1 MPDAQPWLIPHW
13 PDAPAG
19 VGALSTTRGGG
30 VSLAPYDDGAGGGG
44 LNLGVHVGDLP
55 GHVLQNRARLRAALP
70 AEPAWLTQVH
80 GVAVADAAAV
90 SAAQAMQAAQA
101 AGQSGVCR
109 GAGVTGGA
117 TGGTGTAAGI
127 AATAATVAT
136 AAAGAAAAT
145 GGGAA
150 AIAAA
155 GAGLTPGMSAAE
167 EGASNR
173 PPLAPEADA
182 SIATAPGVV
191 CSVMTADC
199 LPVLFCDRAGSVV
212 AAAHAGWRGLAGG
225 VLGSTVA
232 AMRAAGAG
240 EIVAWLGPA
249 IGPERFEVGAEV
261 LAAFLAGAADD
272 AGRRQV
278 QAAFRPVSGSP
289 GKYLADIYALARHM
303 LRGDGVERVAGGE
316 YCTVKDASRF
326 YSYRRDGVTGRQA
339 SLVWLK

>member
-19 VGALSTTRGGG
+19 VGALSTTRRGG

-70 AEPAWLTQVH
+70 AAPAWLTQVH
-80 GVAVADAAAV
+80 GIAVADAAAV
-90 SAAQAMQAAQA
+90 SAAQTVQSME
-101 AGQSGVCR
+101 AGRADS
-109 GAGVTGGA
+109 
-117 TGGTGTAAGI
+117 
-127 AATAATVAT
+127 
-136 AAAGAAAAT
+136 
-145 GGGAA
+145 
-150 AIAAA
+150 
-155 GAGLTPGMSAAE
+155 P
-167 EGASNR
+167 
-173 PPLAPEADA
+173 APEADA

-191 CSVMTADC
+191 CTVMTADC
-199 LPVLFCDRAGSVV
+199 LPVLFCDRAGMVV